1 MWISTRLRWRRCW
14 VKTED
19 KRRRLAGLVA
29 LTLAAVLIVIGVHR
43 GEVQTVAQ
51 KAVNICFECIGLG

>member
-1 MWISTRLRWRRCW
+1 MVT
-14 VKTED
+14 
-19 KRRRLAGLVA
+19 G
-29 LTLAAVLIVIGVHR
+29 LAALVLAAALIVVGVCR

>member
-1 MWISTRLRWRRCW
+1 MAR
-14 VKTED
+14 D
-19 KRRRLAGLVA
+19 KRRLVAGLTA
-29 LTLAAVLIVIGVHR
+29 LALAAVLIVVGVSR